1 MLEII
6 YSKEFT
12 YDKFVELNKNLKNN
26 FKSINNIYDFLCEYK
41 NEKKVKDIL
50 IIKENQKINI
60 KFQFSLFNKLEKL
73 DIILEEENYDT
84 KRYINNLHN
93 KILELNDDIIK
104 NINLKDDIY
113 NNVIE
118 KINELNKRIEEQRKI
133 ELNELNNQIN
143 LLSYKIDEINKK
155 LEQQK
160 DKNIFKL
167 FLTNVYQKFGKFIIF
182 LGFFPLFI
190 FIFIYFK
197 FYRKDSKIIL
207 KIS

>member
-118 KINELNKRIEEQRKI
+118 KINELN
-133 ELNELNNQIN
+133 NQIN